1 MKELTEDQLQNIADL
16 SCRIV
21 DELVSKGIIINCT
34 DTDLGN
40 EWEAQD
46 IIFEHI
52 KKFINN

>member
-1 MKELTEDQLQNIADL
+1 MKELTENQLQNIADL
-16 SCRIV
+16 TCRIV

>member
-1 MKELTEDQLQNIADL
+1 MKEFTEQQLQNIADL

-21 DELVSKGIIINCT
+21 SELVNNELIKDCT
-34 DTDLGN
+34 DTDYNN